1 MTKVAAELEKGV
13 GKIQYMQDMDGMN
26 AMRDKLNDFADRVQ
40 KWAVR
45 TESLETTFREHTDV
59 AFHLVN
65 VDLQRLKI
73 HIEGVQTDVT
83 KGKSQATMGSPA
95 TSAVEELMRGQLR
108 AMEKSVNI
116 LRDTQAEHRK
126 ELDQNREDTKGL
138 EDGNLVLKIDI
149 NTVNADIHALKQQSG
164 AAGAG
169 SSPPGIATPSQGVQQ
184 ADGSWT
190 CHCSHL
196 DGLDQRVQ
204 IVEAQVI
211 AAHTRAT
218 GATADPP
225 PVPPPDFRGA
235 AATSRWGRPPASSPA
250 MRAAAPRFCAS
261 TGCGHGAGGC
271 HGGRTR
277 LWRCWQRPTGRR
289 RSWQCW
295 RRRTRCSG
303 R

>member
-1 MTKVAAELEKGV
+1 MKRGGDSPVGSSAGNVMTKAIGSPASKSSSAKHQRQGAKELAVMDVSDFADLKAGCSTEEIRLFMIQKFKNLEKDNTELEGRFTDSINGLRAETKDELTKVAAELEKGV
-13 GKIQYMQDMDGMN
+13 GKIQYMKDMDGMN

-45 TESLETTFREHTDV
+45 TENLEATFREHTDV
-59 AFHLVN
+59 AFNMVN
-65 VDLQRLKI
+65 MDLQRLKI

-169 SSPPGIATPSQGVQQ
+169 SGPPGIATPSQGVQQ
-184 ADGSWT
+184 ADGS
-190 CHCSHL
+190 
-196 DGLDQRVQ
+196 
-204 IVEAQVI
+204 
-211 AAHTRAT
+211 
-218 GATADPP
+218 
-225 PVPPPDFRGA
+225 
-235 AATSRWGRPPASSPA
+235 
-250 MRAAAPRFCAS
+250 
-261 TGCGHGAGGC
+261 
-271 HGGRTR
+271 
-277 LWRCWQRPTGRR
+277 
-289 RSWQCW
+289 
-295 RRRTRCSG
+295 
-303 R
+303 